1 MDLFKEAGVNIPDTV
16 IDRIEK
22 IGVAY
27 VDNKS
32 KKIWKSIIVRFTI
45 FRHRTDVFRPKKSI
59 EGQHRSYIRSDKKKR
74 YNLITSANKIAQNI
88 ESVKFCYIGVN
99 CRPKIKWSVDSV
111 NDDFFHS
118 LNELRSIFAIDGWL
132 VVVIYY

>member
-32 KKIWKSIIVRFTI
+32 KKSWKSIIVRFTI
-45 FRHRTDVFRPKKSI
+45 FRHRADVFRPKKST
-59 EGQHRSYIRSDKKKR
+59 EEQHRSYIRSDKK
-74 YNLITSANKIAQNI
+74 NATT
-88 ESVKFCYIGVN
+88 
-99 CRPKIKWSVDSV
+99 
-111 NDDFFHS
+111 
-118 LNELRSIFAIDGWL
+118 
-132 VVVIYY
+132 